1 MPNKVLRVE
10 PGGTPDQ
17 IVFAD
22 HAGDFSPTAANDL
35 RDPTSGNRT
44 NVQMSAA
51 SLAASGYRQSAKT
64 DLGALWAPMYN
75 VRAAIEW
82 TSTVDAAE
90 GISVLWAPSQSP
102 TAGTANPGGVSGSD
116 ASYTGYSANAADS
129 SKSLQFIGKTYST
142 NQGTPTVQVFN
153 VGTFSPPTR
162 YGTLVLRNDADDAFH
177 SDDVEI
183 HVVFDP
189 VLDEVQ

>member
-1 MPNKVLRVE
+1 MANKVLRVE

-35 RDPTSGNRT
+35 RDATSGNRT
-44 NVQMSAA
+44 NVEFNPA
-51 SLAASGYRQSAKT
+51 SLAGGAYYQSDKV
-64 DLGALWAPMYN
+64 DLGSLWAPAYN

-82 TSTVDAAE
+82 VTTVDAAE
-90 GISVLWAPSQSP
+90 GISLFWAPSQSA
-102 TAGTANPGGVSGSD
+102 TAGTANPGGVSG
-116 ASYTGYSANAADS
+116 AKGSYTGYSANAADS

-142 NQGTPTVQVFN
+142 NQGTSTVQIFN
-153 VGTFSPPTR
+153 VGTFSPPNR
-162 YGTLVLRNDADDAFH
+162 YGSLVLRNDADDAFH

-189 VLDEVQ
+189 VVDEVQ